1 MNEGRWK
8 GRENLINRKRK
19 LLLERMNH
27 PKIELREQTDLKSTR
42 RHRNMRRED
51 EASKTRNPGKTKF
64 KRKMEQTKKV
74 VGRRGI
80 EVAWQCLKVPLPE
93 KKKKKERENPRASNS
108 IGRVKTNWPMID
120 DARPN
125 VVLGEREKSNIKCSD
140 EIENIGDVPRAVLHK
155 KKKKVGIKRASG
167 HKGAATA
174 TCGYFNPIQVQ
185 LSKNKLRPKIS

>member
-51 EASKTRNPGKTKF
+51 EASKTRDPGKTKF

-93 KKKKKERENPRASNS
+93 KKRKTKRERIRGQAIAS
-108 IGRVKTNWPMID
+108 
-120 DARPN
+120 
-125 VVLGEREKSNIKCSD
+125 EE
-140 EIENIGDVPRAVLHK
+140 
-155 KKKKVGIKRASG
+155 
-167 HKGAATA
+167 
-174 TCGYFNPIQVQ
+174 
-185 LSKNKLRPKIS
+185 